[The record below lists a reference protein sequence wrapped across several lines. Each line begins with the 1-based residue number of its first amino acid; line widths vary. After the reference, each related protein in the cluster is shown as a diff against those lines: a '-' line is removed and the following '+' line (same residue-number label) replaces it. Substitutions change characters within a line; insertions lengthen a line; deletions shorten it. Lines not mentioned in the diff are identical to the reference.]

1 MFIVFAGPDRRHSKP
16 GDTSRQLRH
25 DAERLATLPQR
36 VTVRDVTHDDASGHK
51 LQGLDHINVRVVIH
65 LQYKY
70 HESTYHKVCNQSWEF

>member
-36 VTVRDVTHDDASGHK
+36 VTVCDVTHDDAGRHK
-51 LQGLDHINVRVVIH
+51 LQGLDYINARVIIH
-65 LQYKY
+65 FAIPRN
-70 HESTYHKVCNQSWEF
+70 V